1 MILKNEN
8 FELAQNSALHK
19 TDVSGSALQL
29 SKIDVNDKYLKEWNN
44 NSKDFVV
51 LTKNGEILRNTL
63 YRIGGI
69 NNPKVGVDKYFMLI
83 KHTEDLYTWDFIK
96 KCYPKM
102 SKKEQEKHLKHLKS
116 EWVIIDENGN
126 EKVTQANSL
135 DYMYLVSPNSC
146 IYSVKNN
153 YYNIETGF
161 HYGYSS
167 SSMKSSEFLFLDNRF
182 EKDETKKGVMKINL
196 KDGSWSVFP

>member
-1 MILKNEN
+1 MIELKTEN
-8 FELAQNSALHK
+8 HLLQ
-19 TDVSGSALQL
+19 TDVSGSALHL
-29 SKIDVNDKYLKEWNN
+29 NKIDVNSDYLKEWNN
-44 NSKDFVV
+44 NSNDFVV

-83 KHTEDLYTWDFIK
+83 KHTEEFYTWDFIK
-96 KCYPKM
+96 QCYPKM

-116 EWVIIDENGN
+116 EWVIIDYKGD
-126 EKVTQANSL
+126 EKVVQRNSL

-196 KDGSWSVFP
+196 QDGSWSMFS

>member
-1 MILKNEN
+1 MNKDTPQ
-8 FELAQNSALHK
+8 AKALVK

-29 SKIDVNDKYLKEWNN
+29 SKIEVNSEYLKEWNE

-83 KHTEDLYTWDFIK
+83 KHTEELYTWDFIK
-96 KCYPKM
+96 YCYPKM

-116 EWVIIDENGN
+116 EWVIIDDKGD
-126 EKVTQANSL
+126 EKVVQGNSL
-135 DYMYLVSPNSC
+135 HHMYLVSPNSC

-167 SSMKSSEFLFLDNRF
+167 SSMKSSEFLFLDNIF

-196 KDGSWSVFP
+196 QDGSWSMFS